1 MKLLDRAREAGI
13 EFRHKGAHDF
23 QYKLPS
29 SIYPDIEVL
38 ADIEENRDELLA
50 QLRAEVPKDCAKC
63 GSLDIGPGGILCDQC
78 LSLIHISEPTRP
90 Y

>member
-1 MKLLDRAREAGI
+1 MLS
-13 EFRHKGAHDF
+13 KGDLV

-29 SIYPDIEVL
+29 GIHPNIEVL

-63 GSLDIGPGGILCDQC
+63 GSLDIGPGGILCDRCNADIARHAFDIPAVPERWGQ
-78 LSLIHISEPTRP
+78 PV
-90 Y
+90 